1 MKKHKILILKV
12 GYSEIL
18 DGEDNSRNV
27 SLGDVFRTTALLEL
41 YKNEHVTWVTDSEA
55 LPLLENNPLID
66 RLLVYDFTT
75 VLQLESEEFDTVIN
89 LEKIP
94 GICAFADK
102 IKAWRKFGFRFNTLT
117 GKAEAYD
124 NASELLTMTG
134 NLKLKKENPKS
145 AQEILFNVVGKQ
157 WNGEEYILGYKP
169 RTQEQYDVGF
179 NILVGH
185 KWPTKSW
192 PIENWDKLETILKER
207 GLTVTRQDK
216 QPKEVLTNLN
226 YYIDWLN
233 SCKVIVSN
241 DSLGMHL
248 SIALKKQVIG
258 LFGPTSWKEVH
269 FYGRGK
275 AIYPDILSNCI
286 PCFNKNCERGRN
298 CMKDI
303 SVERVYDELNKI
315 LMNT

>member
-1 MKKHKILILKV
+1 MKEYKVLILKV
-12 GYSEIL
+12 GYSETL

-27 SLGDVFRTTALLEL
+27 SLGDVFRTTPLLHL
-41 YKNEHVTWVTDSEA
+41 YEKEHITWVTDSKA
-55 LPLLENNPLID
+55 LPLLEDNPLID
-66 RLLVYDFTT
+66 RLLPYDFTT
-75 VLQLESEEFDTVIN
+75 ILQLESEEFDIVIN
-89 LEKIP
+89 LEKVP

-102 IKAWRKFGFRFNTLT
+102 IKAWKKFGFRFNTRT

-134 NLKLKKENPKS
+134 DLTLKKQNSKS
-145 AQEILFNVVGKQ
+145 AQEILFNVVGEQ
-157 WNGEEYILGYKP
+157 WRGEEYILGYKP
-169 RTQEQYDVGF
+169 KTQEKWDVGF
-179 NILVGH
+179 NILVGQ

-192 PIENWDKLETILKER
+192 PIENWEKLERLLKEK
-207 GLTVTRQDK
+207 GFIVTRQDNHS
-216 QPKEVLTNLN
+216 KEILTNLKS
-226 YYIDWLN
+226 YIDWLN

-258 LFGPTSWKEVH
+258 LFGPTSWREVY

-298 CMKDI
+298 CMGDI
-303 SVERVYDELNKI
+303 SVEKVYDELNKI
-315 LMNT
+315 LMNS